1 MHIHNP
7 PINEKKLKTLYI
19 EEGFS
24 DSEIAN
30 MIGVSRS
37 YISHIRRQFNIPTRV
52 GTGRVGE
59 LIAMIQLLSEGFAIK
74 DLNATDKT
82 APYDILVDGELRIDV
97 KSAKIS
103 SNGRFVFSMANK
115 SEGDH
120 IKTKKIKTSAG
131 RLLKDYSK
139 SCDYLMFIC
148 LRENPQ
154 IFIIPSNEEIVRMKS
169 TINIKSDSDRKF
181 DAFKNNWS
189 MLKGANV

>member
-1 MHIHNP
+1 MHVHNP
-7 PINEKKLKTLYI
+7 PINKNKLKSLYV
-19 EEGFS
+19 EDSFS

-37 YISHIRRQFNIPTRV
+37 YISHLRRQFNIPTRV
-52 GTGRVGE
+52 GTGRIGE
-59 LIAMIQLLSEGFAIK
+59 VIAMLQLLSEGFSVK
-74 DLNATDKT
+74 DLNATNKT
-82 APYDILVDGELRIDV
+82 ASYDVLVDGSIRVDV
-97 KSAKIS
+97 KTAKIS
-103 SNGRFVFSMANK
+103 SKGRFVFSMANK

-120 IKTKKIKTSAG
+120 INTKKIKTSSG

-139 SCDYLMFIC
+139 SCDYLMFVC

-154 IFIIPSNEEIVRMKS
+154 IFIIPSSEEIVKMKS